1 MIFED
6 FNFVFAL
13 WGSHILFHIKRLRHT
28 LVVSFSPHKAKKKD
42 ETVLHVLRGKSRD
55 EAGAFHRE

>member
-1 MIFED
+1 MIFEA

-28 LVVSFSPHKAKKKD
+28 LVVSFFPHKAKKKD
-42 ETVLHVLRGKSRD
+42 ETVLRVL
-55 EAGAFHRE
+55 